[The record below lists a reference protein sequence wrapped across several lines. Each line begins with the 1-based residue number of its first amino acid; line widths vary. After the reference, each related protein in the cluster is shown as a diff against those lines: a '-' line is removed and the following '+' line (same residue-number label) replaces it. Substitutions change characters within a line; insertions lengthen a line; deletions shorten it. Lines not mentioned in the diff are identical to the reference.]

1 MKKKKIVITI
11 ILFLCLLLIACLFV
25 PSIVDR
31 YTKTNDKTKI
41 EKQEK
46 NDNEDDDLN
55 NKEQPEFENEKE
67 IQDDGKNDDSNN
79 ENNKTESNET
89 DKDDDR
95 DENNENTVE
104 GDSDNENNNSS
115 KQDTSFFTDADMTV
129 KNNPRIFSNNCSI
142 LTEEYEETAGVGKG
156 EFLIKTQTE
165 VNELVDGDVI
175 EVHKLI
181 EPRLIAMCEKN
192 INEKVICQCTSINK
206 VESKSGNSVFV
217 IYGKMIGQN
226 ETRAFTAWYNEKLDE
241 AYEYKHIK
249 CMGMVDQ
256 TGNERF
262 FQLIMAAAVAELQD
276 YEGGDT
282 WY

>member
-31 YTKTNDKTKI
+31 YTKTNDKIKI
-41 EKQEK
+41 EEQEK

-79 ENNKTESNET
+79 ENNKTESNVA
-89 DKDDDR
+89 DKDDDM

-104 GDSDNENNNSS
+104 DDNENNNSS

-256 TGNERF
+256 TGNEGF
-262 FQLIMAAAVAELQD
+262 FQLIMAAAIAELQD